1 MYPNSERGTVP
12 KPLNFRSNLNSQ
24 KEFSIMEA
32 IQTKFNF
39 RTVDGVK
46 RETILLDIAPI
57 SLQEALDAGEA
68 SIKYLESLIYG
79 EFVSAARSIL
89 SEDMTI
95 TGKDN
100 FPWEKLIWN
109 AIITENETERK
120 GRGIPKETWEEFA
133 KDFLAV
139 MEACSTKSEAQ
150 LKNVATI
157 IKNKLQPVKFN
168 KPVLEK
174 VVSEYLAVYVQSATR
189 LEEFSDVVEFLQK
202 KAEEFLTL
210 DQTALADAL

>member
-1 MYPNSERGTVP
+1 
-12 KPLNFRSNLNSQ
+12 
-24 KEFSIMEA
+24 MEA

-57 SLQEALDAGEA
+57 SLQEAIDAGEA

-95 TGKDN
+95 TGKYN
-100 FPWEKLIWN
+100 FPWEKLTWN
-109 AIITENETERK
+109 EIIAENETERK
-120 GRGIPKETWEEFA
+120 GRGIPKETWVDFE

-168 KPVLEK
+168 KPVLEM

>member
-1 MYPNSERGTVP
+1 
-12 KPLNFRSNLNSQ
+12 
-24 KEFSIMEA
+24 MEA
-32 IQTKFNF
+32 ISTKFNF

-46 RETILLDIAPI
+46 RETILLPIAPI
-57 SLQEALDAGEA
+57 SLQEAIDAGEA
-68 SIKYLESLIYG
+68 SIKYLENLIYA
-79 EFVSAARSIL
+79 EFQTAARQIL
-89 SEDMTI
+89 SEDLSI
-95 TGKDN
+95 TGEAN
-100 FPWEKLIWN
+100 FPWDKLTW
-109 AIITENETERK
+109 ASIITETETERR
-120 GRGIPKETWEEFA
+120 GRGIPKEVWVDFE

-157 IKNKLQPVKFN
+157 IRNKLQPVKFN

-210 DQTALADAL
+210 DQAALADSL